1 MSVVD
6 ELVATR
12 KAADRT
18 QEDLADSAGLT
29 RMTVQR
35 MESKKLDPRLSTVLE
50 LARALGMDLMLVPR
64 NLRPDLEAFMR
75 SGGKSLGQPPGADA
89 PPSVVDTINTPRR

>member
-12 KAADRT
+12 KAAGRT
-18 QEDLADSAGLT
+18 QEELADNAGLT

-35 MESKKLDPRLSTVLE
+35 LESKKLDPRLSTVLE

-75 SGGKSLGQPPGADA
+75 SGGRALGQPVGADA